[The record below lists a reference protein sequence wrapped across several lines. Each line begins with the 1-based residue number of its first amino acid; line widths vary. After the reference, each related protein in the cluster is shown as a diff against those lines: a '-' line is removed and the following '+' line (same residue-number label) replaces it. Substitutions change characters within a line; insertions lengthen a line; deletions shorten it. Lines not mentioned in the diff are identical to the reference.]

1 MRVFIKSSKG
11 AVTVFVTL
19 LLIPAILVSGT
30 AVDLA
35 RIHTARSI
43 IQDANQLAA
52 NSVLTQYNALLHD
65 LYGVFGVAKDDPI
78 LAELLNDYISVSVF
92 GEPGTDKSLGT
103 LQLFYGSNI
112 SLDDPVFADG
122 KNLRNEDVLR
132 RQIEEYMK
140 FRGPVIIVK
149 EMLELLGS
157 STFKE
162 DSEVIGDKLKIEEA
176 IAEIHAKYKEL
187 YDAIVTSDK
196 CDKINGGIIGGTVGT
211 VSSSLKLIREQF
223 INLKA
228 CYTAWENAQT
238 ANAKNDYAAKY
249 RAILINIRSRTAGG
263 PVGSSWSN
271 GRWQSSTY
279 PQGLN
284 KTIENAKDHA
294 DKFKP
299 NFDKVVTIAREI
311 DAMTRELGRKIDELE
326 RRINSGKCNEEL
338 RAALTERT
346 GSPPKSIIERYR
358 DIIKYKVEDMALLY
372 KDGGNKYIDDIMK
385 PLLDDVRY
393 RNGDNSL
400 AASLT
405 RAQLENAPANPGL
418 GLSSDIPASDSL
430 VSVLAGY
437 TTDNITYNVP
447 AGFLRFSDHPGDNKA
462 FFEELYQMMNQPDVP
477 PIKLYDGQD
486 EESGD
491 NSEKKQRNM
500 ITRLLE
506 LAGSAYAGLTNDP
519 LGAGYIGSGNAAGN
533 GGTAGNDGNLA
544 GADNL
549 DVQDFSGNVA
559 QASGNPVANV
569 MSDPSGSVEKA
580 GDYLLLLA
588 YGTSVF
594 SNYATARPESTGKK
608 RSDIG
613 GIDFPK
619 SITGVTLNPEVNYFF
634 QSEWE
639 YLYNGS
645 ENAVKNLGAVSKLI
659 YIVRLICNYITVFSV
674 REVTSVVTNIRTAFS
689 WNPPLGLILG
699 ELARA
704 AFVAAESVIDLATL
718 RAGHKVPLNK
728 KGRSGEWICSP
739 GGVAS
744 ALGNAASYVTDGGN
758 NSNDKGLSYSNYL
771 ILFFVAK
778 TITNQSAGDELAKRT
793 GDLIE
798 WNVINYKSSIHS
810 DEEKMNTALSDE
822 NRFKLEDMKTDFSLT
837 TTVDM
842 RMLFL
847 SMVFAQNFSDSR
859 GIVMPYTM
867 PVTVTDYRGY

>member
-1 MRVFIKSSKG
+1 MRVFIKNTKG

-35 RIHTARSI
+35 RIYTARSI

-52 NSVLTQYNALLHD
+52 NTVLTQYNALLHD

-78 LAELLNDYISVSVF
+78 LADLLNEYISVSVF
-92 GEPGTDKSLGT
+92 GEPGTDRSLGT

-112 SLDDPVFADG
+112 SLEDPIFASG

-140 FRGPVIIVK
+140 FRGPVIVVNDL
-149 EMLELLGS
+149 LELLGS
-157 STFKE
+157 GTFKE
-162 DSEVIGDKLKIEEA
+162 DSEVIGDKLAIEEA
-176 IAEIHAKYKEL
+176 IAKIHAKYKEL
-187 YDAIVTSDK
+187 YDAILTADK
-196 CDKINGGIIGGTVGT
+196 CDKINGGIVGGTVGT
-211 VSSSLKLIREQF
+211 VSWSLKLIREQF
-223 INLKA
+223 IDLKA
-228 CYTAWENAQT
+228 CYTAWENAET
-238 ANAKNDYAAKY
+238 TNSKDDYAAKY

-263 PVGSSWSN
+263 PVGNSWSN
-271 GRWQSSTY
+271 GRWQSTTN

-299 NFDKVVTIAREI
+299 KFDEVVTVAREI
-311 DAMTRELGRKIDELE
+311 DSMTRELGRKIDELE
-326 RRINSGKCNEEL
+326 LRIENEKCNEEL
-338 RAALTERT
+338 RAALTEKT

-358 DIIKYKVEDMALLY
+358 DIIKYKAEDMAVVY

-393 RNGDNSL
+393 RNGDNTS

-405 RAQLENAPANPGL
+405 RDQLENAPTNPGL
-418 GLSSDIPASDSL
+418 GISSDVPASDSL
-430 VSVLAGY
+430 VSALAGY
-437 TTDNITYNVP
+437 TTDNVTYNVP
-447 AGFLRFSDHPGDNKA
+447 AGFLRFGDHPGDNKA

-477 PIKLYDGQD
+477 PVKLYDGQE

-500 ITRLLE
+500 IKRLTE
-506 LAGSAYAGLTNDP
+506 LVDSAYAGLTNDP
-519 LGAGYIGSGNAAGN
+519 LGAAYIGEGNPDGK
-533 GGTAGNDGNLA
+533 GGSSCGNDKM
-544 GADNL
+544 

-559 QASGNPVANV
+559 QASGDPVANV
-569 MSDPSGSVEKA
+569 ISDPYGSVAKA

-588 YGTSVF
+588 YGTTVF
-594 SNYATARPESTGKK
+594 SNYATARPDSTGKK
-608 RSDIG
+608 REETG

-619 SITGVTLNPEVNYFF
+619 TITGVSLSPEVNYFF

-645 ENAVKNLGAVSKLI
+645 ENAANNLNAVSRLI
-659 YIVRLICNYITVFSV
+659 FIVRLICNYITVFSV
-674 REVTSVVTNIRTAFS
+674 REVTSVVTSIRTAFS
-689 WNPPLGLILG
+689 WNPPLGLLLG

-718 RAGHKVPLNK
+718 RAGYKVPLNK
-728 KGRSGEWICSP
+728 KGRSGEWVCSP
-739 GGVAS
+739 SGVAS
-744 ALGNAASYVTDGGN
+744 ALGSASSYVTGGSK
-758 NSNDKGLSYSNYL
+758 NSNDKDPGYSHYL
-771 ILFFVAK
+771 LFFFVAK
-778 TITNQSAGDELAKRT
+778 ALTDPGAGDELAKRA
-793 GDLIE
+793 GNLIE
-798 WNVINYKSSIHS
+798 WNVINYKERILC

-859 GIVMPYTM
+859 GIAMPHTM
-867 PVTVTDYRGY
+867 PVTVTDHRGY